1 MLLAWA
7 SSEGEVCRR
16 GQHGPRCA
24 GDADCAGVEYCVR
37 CAQSGFCTDV
47 PLPGGGTPRRDG
59 KMDCGEG
66 VPLCGVLTL
75 ETGYGGGYYHH
86 AHPSV
91 HGLWPQLEFEQHE
104 WSKHGTCAGA
114 ADADDFFAQVCNL
127 SSAPL
132 ALLSAERQKGGSLAD
147 MTAALKQ
154 EGHTAGYP
162 LRTVDPPHSQLELSA
177 CASRRRPGMV
187 ALCSERVPMRGHGE
201 HGPACESDV
210 DCAHVTGCVRCAQ
223 SGFCTDVPLP
233 AAE

>member
-1 MLLAWA
+1 
-7 SSEGEVCRR
+7 
-16 GQHGPRCA
+16 
-24 GDADCAGVEYCVR
+24 
-37 CAQSGFCTDV
+37 
-47 PLPGGGTPRRDG
+47 
-59 KMDCGEG
+59 MDCGEG

-91 HGLWPQLEFEQHE
+91 HGLWPQVGEYGSSACIPPRVSAASPTRLYPCYAAPAAERAHQLEFEQHE

-154 EGHTAGYP
+154 AGYP

-177 CASRRRPGMV
+177 CASDDGRWRLAPVDAFPSLCRGKRPPTPP
-187 ALCSERVPMRGHGE
+187 AACRHGE